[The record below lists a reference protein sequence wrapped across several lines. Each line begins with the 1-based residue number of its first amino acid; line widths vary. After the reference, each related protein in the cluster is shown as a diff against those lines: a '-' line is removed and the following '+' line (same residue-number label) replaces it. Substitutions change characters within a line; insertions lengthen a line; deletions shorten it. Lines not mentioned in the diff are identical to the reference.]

1 MKTNERLWRLQK
13 QLEDVQS
20 KIKEAGKSTPIEID
34 AKIKLNN
41 QYLDNRMNE
50 LFSKNTHFSEA
61 LNKIRKKF
69 DDQNEKNQ
77 EKFEKL

>member
-13 QLEDVQS
+13 QLEDVKS

>member
-13 QLEDVQS
+13 QLEDVKS

-50 LFSKNTHFSEA
+50 LF
-61 LNKIRKKF
+61 
-69 DDQNEKNQ
+69 
-77 EKFEKL
+77 